1 MNNVTWSRPFN
12 DYFHPKNMI
21 TAIKK
26 VFSRPWLFWMYMI
39 LILISFGIWWYFTDV
54 RIMLGNYGKPFTYT
68 DVGLSMLMVVGFPLF
83 LVGILYKWLRFWHR
97 ENLDTKTGIGT
108 ISGLIG
114 TILSG
119 CSCCGLTL
127 ASYFGLLPL
136 MSFLPYSGLEIKILG
151 TIGLLWAIRDTYKN
165 LETCRV
171 KR

>member
-1 MNNVTWSRPFN
+1 MFSQIF
-12 DYFHPKNMI
+12 
-21 TAIKK
+21 K
-26 VFSRPWLFWMYMI
+26 VLSSPRFFLSYIFLVSI
-39 LILISFGIWWYFTDV
+39 AFGIWWYFTDV

-68 DVGLSMLMVVGFPLF
+68 DVSLSMLMVVGFPLF
-83 LVGILYKWLRFWHR
+83 LIGVLYKWLRFWHR

-136 MSFLPYSGLEIKILG
+136 MSFLPYSGLEIKVLG
-151 TIGLLWAIRDTYKN
+151 TLGLLWAIRDTYQN

>member
-1 MNNVTWSRPFN
+1 MANLSAPIPLIPMLQNF
-12 DYFHPKNMI
+12 
-21 TAIKK
+21 KK
-26 VFSRPWLFWMYMI
+26 IFSSPVFLLSYVFLVFSA
-39 LILISFGIWWYFTDV
+39 FGIWWYFTDV
-54 RIMLGNYGKPFTYT
+54 QIMFGNYGKLFTYT
-68 DVGLSMLMVVGFPLF
+68 DISLSMLMILGFPLF
-83 LVGILYKWLRFWHR
+83 LVGILYKGFRFGYR

-108 ISGLIG
+108 ISGIIG

-151 TIGLLWAIRDTYKN
+151 TLGLLWAIRDTYQN
-165 LETCRV
+165 LESCRV